1 MGAYTP
7 NSQVWYPD
15 GTDTAELNTLLAT
28 VASSIENG
36 IGARLAQQEIAVGAK
51 LNAPLSYVIPSGTG
65 FVNSTTVP
73 YSNDGALGAFNNG
86 LSVTGGVVTIA
97 TPGMYI
103 VTASLGGLNTASRSV
118 VNYLCKNGAYVASA
132 EVPTNTTVYVSS
144 QSNCVLNL
152 IAGDTVSVRARSSGG
167 TLAIAQNPELSYL
180 TLAMV
185 QAAPL

>member
-15 GTDTAELNTLLAT
+15 GTDTAEINTLLAT

-36 IGARLAQQEIAVGAK
+36 IGARLEHQEIAVGAK
-51 LNAPLSYVIPSGTG
+51 LNAPLSYTIPSGST
-65 FVNSTTVP
+65 FANATTVP
-73 YSNDGALGAFNNG
+73 YANDGTLAAFNNG
-86 LSVTGGVVTIA
+86 MSVSGGVVTIA
-97 TPGMYI
+97 TTGMYI
-103 VTASLGGLNTASRSV
+103 VTASLGGLNTAGRSV

-132 EVPTNTTVYVSS
+132 EVPTNTSVYVSS
-144 QSNCVLNL
+144 QANCVLNL
-152 IAGDTVSVRARSSGG
+152 VPGDTISVKARSTGG
-167 TLAIAQNPELSYL
+167 TLLIAQNPELSYL

>member
-15 GTDTAELNTLLAT
+15 GTDTAEINTLLAT

-36 IGARLAQQEIAVGAK
+36 IGARLEHQEIAVGAK
-51 LNAPLSYVIPSGTG
+51 LNAPLSYVIPSGST
-65 FVNSTTVP
+65 FANATTVP
-73 YSNDGALGAFNNG
+73 YSNDGTLAAFNNG
-86 LSVTGGVVTIA
+86 MSVSGGVVTIA
-97 TPGMYI
+97 TTGMYI
-103 VTASLGGLNTASRSV
+103 VTASLGGLNTAGRSV

-132 EVPTNTTVYVSS
+132 EVPTNTSVYVSS
-144 QSNCVLNL
+144 QANCVLNL
-152 IAGDTVSVRARSSGG
+152 VPGDTISVKARSTGG
-167 TLAIAQNPELSYL
+167 TLTIAQNPELSYL